1 MLLFFIDLSRLFIA
15 ISSIKYLNVYS
26 TRIVLHKCRKRKKG
40 IMMKLEYVKASQKSF
55 SYVVWVLLDNKTIF
69 LSQFTK
75 FHQLEP
81 FYVTRDT
88 GCYANA

>member
-1 MLLFFIDLSRLFIA
+1 MFIQQELFFI
-15 ISSIKYLNVYS
+15 NV
-26 TRIVLHKCRKRKKG
+26 KKRKKG

-55 SYVVWVLLDNKTIF
+55 SNVVWVLLDNKTIF

-88 GCYANA
+88 GCYVNA